1 MSQTQALDD
10 QDSVRL
16 AEKLFDQ
23 AFGEAHDKI
32 ALPTKNTFRKSL
44 CANLTRMFKANTQP
58 YELRYRNKSVTP
70 NSLKTRSNIVA
81 YILQLEEDKGGGG
94 GGEGGGGEGGG
105 GEGGEGSQAQQG
117 GGGGKKEQ
125 EKVVLYKCCSKAKA
139 QQEYQDKECVCFVL
153 IAPNKELC
161 QYAPS
166 FEFEDKQLTESLL
179 VGLLRYATR
188 KEWPHGCVPDG
199 VDRSF
204 MWHPPLEKTYM
215 INNMK
220 FCDRGNVTHEW
231 KNQNWEKCE
240 EEKLDNFER
249 YTGIYSE
256 NVGFVQAKVALFDM
270 NWVTVQDASNEE
282 AASQKLEGGG
292 SKDGEEGG
300 GGGGGSKDGEKG
312 ASQAQQG
319 GQVIEVDPRTP
330 KGMSHIMTLWYVA
343 CPKIP
348 TQLNKLLTDSFDDD
362 DDDGVNKLIGEYNKN
377 PNIDTYTALKVYVQN
392 KITRLDKDKGALELT
407 RKLNTLNKELWSA
420 YVLKGGTKSVQAW
433 YFTRLLLF
441 LGMSTNPT
449 AQEVLAD
456 MSLQSN
462 GILDDAST
470 NATQTVLNT
479 MPPFMQ
485 HVDNQVSLWN
495 HNQAT
500 ILPTSAARLEDN
512 QVVTTTPPTWYEAK
526 LTDLEKNVTSHL
538 NTIALTFQFK
548 KENSSVWGKQ
558 QDLVNSS
565 IIAKFL
571 NEVCLEEPNHRNKEG
586 QQSALATYAYWN
598 KYLSRDAASL
608 CESLENNI
616 DFATIIAK
624 DISVQRILKAF
635 LMFDKDTQLQ
645 YFSGWT
651 TPNNICAKYSSVNAL
666 ILLTPEDFPYSN
678 SAVNPLHVFKH
689 YTEAGVLT
697 QEEKN
702 DVNIGRRLVD
712 SLGTNETCMDDYVLL
727 HHVLRGYKMGGIS
740 DGLTT
745 LVKSVIAKLSGL
757 TTNSTRSDVITI
769 IDSIPVL
776 SNMLKIMGLRVC
788 DGKNKVLSDF
798 VAILNE
804 AFEEATLTLEA
815 PTKTTHNES
824 LVDDRYVDDQAES
837 KTNEPMASILA
848 TTPIEATP
856 VHHATTTTTSVTQNT
871 TTTPTTHAHETTT
884 TSPITTT
891 TTTPTTTHA
900 TNTTTP
906 ATPTPTTPATTTR
919 TAHTNATTVSTVVQ
933 PTSIHTN
940 TTTEQTTQPETTA
953 TTTTTPKPPQTT
965 TPITTTTTTPTPTT
979 HAHETTTTSPITTTT
994 TTTTPTTPATNT
1006 TTPATPTPTTPATT
1020 ANTTHTIASMV
1031 PTIVQPTLVH
1041 TNTTTKQT
1049 NQPESAETKPGNQT
1063 DNVVGNVH
1071 GKPSVLVTLNTRL
1084 NEHKSDFNF
1093 TTETTTN
1100 DAWSSWFP
1108 THNASLAVKALND
1121 VFLELLNQQE
1131 LWGFQRTWN
1140 VELMSDVE
1148 ACLSVVNTMLGNNKD
1163 LDPTTLFER
1172 LVANESGKRIV
1183 QTINVWAQNG
1193 TDFVTNMQETYKVA
1207 NFFYTFVVPIEYQI
1221 PHERYSTSESIV
1233 AFFGE
1238 KIKRKQDERFTIL
1251 LLQAQFAMNEHNLQ
1265 YPQLNEILSTFRAK
1279 LNKNLEN
1286 FQTANLQSVINDTAC
1301 LRQMMN
1307 NMSEY
1312 VGTQP
1317 NNVSEYFELIN
1328 TFFPQSCDAYKS
1340 PIKHVV
1346 PDEQV
1351 IIGEDRSDK
1360 DNIVPSKSQDM
1371 TSVAQFLED
1380 LDVRQEDRQK
1390 YINIL
1395 NATNLQPCQV
1405 SRQRLLELTA
1415 QTASL
1420 DKTCPVPNLQKHPKR
1435 GKCVK
1440 ALLFVVQHIDIVSAW
1455 VFNSTPTIT
1464 CEIPRKDYTMHF
1476 ACMQVLDKEL
1486 EGNTLLLWQSLLN
1499 YDAPPVLEVSH
1510 TTFIY
1515 SPLLAENAFAFGED
1529 QPLESSKIFISNLY
1543 DWSSVGAY
1551 LQSKYTQIF
1560 DWIDRD
1566 VLLPEEPTYSNTSR
1580 YDDPELASRW
1590 ITRVWSLRD
1599 ALNFKDTAML
1609 LVSAFLILALQKV
1622 QLPMNVAYMVV
1633 ILLLTAY
1640 YYVDDF
1646 TSVFGCLPN
1655 EFVSLFTKLL
1665 PRQNNTSGPERS
1677 LFWFHALVSYYIVQ
1691 CGLGLYHVARNERK
1705 ATRTSLQ
1712 FTRQTLEDE
1721 LPDNLALTQ
1730 LVLYHDL
1737 QDIRTLPGPQHLPYF
1752 ALPEAP
1758 LPLALES
1765 PLLVLTDIPQVELDA
1780 SASTQVVEKLA
1791 SLPGD
1796 AQAAKMLVAPWC
1808 NVKPYLKY
1816 INPELNFPLN
1826 TRPDES
1832 GAWCEF
1838 YKGKVQDDLNETS
1851 NNGYL
1856 TDYAFLRDDWILA
1869 KYSKEEKTPY
1879 NMTLEEAVSTLV
1891 DAFPPNDGTD
1901 GLLWKAAPIDLKHS
1915 KLAKAFGFV
1924 VIPPKRKL

>member
-188 KEWPHGCVPDG
+188 KEWPVGRVPDG
-199 VDRSF
+199 VDTSF
-204 MWHPPLEKTYM
+204 MWHPPLEQTYM

-220 FCDRGNVTHEW
+220 FCDRGTVTHEW
-231 KNQNWEKCE
+231 KNSKWEECVPN
-240 EEKLDNFER
+240 KLDNFER

-270 NWVTVQDASNEE
+270 NWVQVQDASKEE
-282 AASQKLEGGG
+282 AASQALEGGG
-292 SKDGEEGG
+292 SKDGG

-312 ASQAQQG
+312 ASQAQQE

-343 CPKIP
+343 CPKTP
-348 TQLNKLLTDSFDDD
+348 TQLNELLSDSFDDD
-362 DDDGVNKLIGEYNKN
+362 DEVNKLIGEYNKN

-392 KITRLDKDKGALELT
+392 QITRLDKDKGALELT

-666 ILLTPEDFPYSN
+666 ILLTPEDFPYFN

-848 TTPIEATP
+848 TTPIETTP
-856 VHHATTTTTSVTQNT
+856 TTTSVTQNT
-871 TTTPTTHAHETTT
+871 TTTPTTA
-884 TSPITTT
+884 
-891 TTTPTTTHA
+891 
-900 TNTTTP
+900 
-906 ATPTPTTPATTTR
+906 
-919 TAHTNATTVSTVVQ
+919 
-933 PTSIHTN
+933 
-940 TTTEQTTQPETTA
+940 
-953 TTTTTPKPPQTT
+953 
-965 TPITTTTTTPTPTT
+965 TTTTPTPTT

-994 TTTTPTTPATNT
+994 TTTTTTTPINT
-1006 TTPATPTPTTPATT
+1006 TTTTPTTTTPMPLPTTTTTSKTPATT

-1031 PTIVQPTLVH
+1031 PTFVQPTSTL

-1049 NQPESAETKPGNQT
+1049 TQPESVETNPGNQT
-1063 DNVVGNVH
+1063 NNVVGNVH
-1071 GKPSVLVTLNTRL
+1071 GNPSVLVTLNTRL
-1084 NEHKSDFNF
+1084 NEHKSDFDF
-1093 TTETTTN
+1093 KTETTTN

-1121 VFLELLNQQE
+1121 MFLELLNQQE
-1131 LWGFQRTWN
+1131 LWKIQREWD

-1148 ACLSVVNTMLGNNKD
+1148 ACLSDVNTMLGNNTD

-1622 QLPMNVAYMVV
+1622 QLPINVAYTVV
-1633 ILLLTAY
+1633 LLLSVTY
-1640 YYVDDF
+1640 PYVDF
-1646 TSVFGCLPN
+1646 TSLSGYLPDA
-1655 EFVSLFTKLL
+1655 FVSLATELL
-1665 PRQNNTSGPERS
+1665 PRQNNTTVQERS
-1677 LFWFHALVSYYIVQ
+1677 HYIFHALIGYYVVQ
-1691 CGLGLYHVARNERK
+1691 CGLGLYRVAN
-1705 ATRTSLQ
+1705 TLSNPIQTSLQ
-1712 FTRQTLEDE
+1712 FTRQTSYGLLLEDKP
-1721 LPDNLALTQ
+1721 PDDSALTQ
-1730 LVLYHDL
+1730 LVLYNAL
-1737 QDIRTLPGPQHLPYF
+1737 QNS
-1752 ALPEAP
+1752 
-1758 LPLALES
+1758 LPLHAAFGKQLLLQTDIS
-1765 PLLVLTDIPQVELDA
+1765 PDIPQVELDA